1 MKRYEALAADI
12 KASIRNGTLKTGD
25 RLPSVRHTGQ
35 SRGVRASTVFEAYYL
50 LEARGLVRARDQSGY
65 YVTGGGLRDAPPES
79 TLTSRPAGGPGRST

>member
-12 KASIRNGTLKTGD
+12 EASIRNGTQKTGD
-25 RLPSVRHTGQ
+25 RLPSVRHIGQ
-35 SRGVRASTVFEAYYL
+35 SRGVSVSTVF
-50 LEARGLVRARDQSGY
+50 EARGLVRARDRSGY